1 MTGTDHRW
9 RSFIICAVIA
19 TLTILDLTKV
29 NVALPAIQEAVG
41 ASSTELQLVVA
52 GYILTFGLA
61 LVPAGRL
68 GDQRSRKVLFVVGLS
83 IFTATSVMGGL
94 ATDPTILVIAR
105 LLQGIGAGIQMPQVM
120 GMLQDLFRGPERGR
134 VFGMFGAIIGL
145 ATAVGPTLGGVLVQ
159 LGGPEWGWRWI
170 FLLNLPLG
178 ILTILATIFFLPGRD
193 KTRPRLPLSM
203 DPVGIGLFGVA
214 VIALMWPFLFTTGSP
229 ADDPNRWWSLVL
241 CAVALGILLWWEARY
256 ARTGRHPLIPLR
268 LFRIGSFRNSTIIS
282 SLYFA
287 AMPSMFLLG
296 TLYLQQGLGYG
307 PVVAGATTITFALV
321 SAVTSWWGGM
331 LVNRHGRLVIVIGLA
346 LVIIA
351 AALLAVAVYTVD
363 DGGIPWVF
371 AAIMAIG
378 GAGGGL
384 VISPN
389 QAVML
394 EDIPVAEGGLA
405 GSVAQL
411 GQRIG
416 NAIGGA
422 VALSI
427 FYSTVAGAL
436 HGVHDAAVQAF
447 GLGMIAVI
455 AILGVSFI
463 VGVVDLRRSRQA

>member
-9 RSFIICAVIA
+9 RAFIICAVIA

-29 NVALPAIQEAVG
+29 NVALPAIQEAIG
-41 ASSTELQLVVA
+41 ASSTQLQLVVA

-83 IFTATSVMGGL
+83 IFTTMSVVGGL
-94 ATDPTILVIAR
+94 ATTPEVLVAAR

-159 LGGPEWGWRWI
+159 LGGEEWGWRWI

-178 ILTILATIFFLPGRD
+178 ILTIIATILYLPGR
-193 KTRPRLPLSM
+193 PRDAQRAPLSM
-203 DPVGIGLFGVA
+203 DPIGIGIFAVA
-214 VIALMWPFLFTTGSP
+214 VVALMWPFLFTTGAP
-229 ADDPNRWWSLVL
+229 TDDPRRWWSLAL
-241 CAVALGILLWWEARY
+241 CAAAVVVLIWWEARY

-268 LFRIGSFRNSTIIS
+268 LFRIGSFRNSAVIS
-282 SLYFA
+282 ALYFA

-296 TLYLQQGLGYG
+296 TLYLQQGLGFS
-307 PVVAGATTITFALV
+307 PVVAGATTITFAVV
-321 SAVTSWWGGM
+321 SAATSWWGGLM
-331 LVNRHGRLVIVIGLA
+331 VNRFGRLIIVIGIA
-346 LVIIA
+346 LVMLSAVLLSLA
-351 AALLAVAVYTVD
+351 AHTVSDAL
-363 DGGIPWVF
+363 IPWIF
-371 AAIMAIG
+371 AVIMAVG

-394 EDIPVAEGGLA
+394 EDIPVSEGGLA

-427 FYSTVAGAL
+427 FYATVTSSATGMHDGA
-436 HGVHDAAVQAF
+436 VSAF
-447 GLGMIAVI
+447 GLGMVAVVL
-455 AILGVSFI
+455 ILGVSLAVAI
-463 VGVVDLRRSRQA
+463 ADLVLSRRR